1 MKKLKIILL
10 LAISAFELIA
20 LHGCA
25 SSMDPSRS
33 QLPWAKPAAWEMSS
47 PGMAF

>member
-1 MKKLKIILL
+1 MKKLKIALL
-10 LAISAFELIA
+10 LIISALGLIA
-20 LHGCA
+20 LPGCR
-25 SSMDPSRS
+25 SCMDTSRS